1 MAANALQKRGFT
13 WSTLSE
19 NYWNLEVSNSPLV
32 VIEAQASSTHGTL
45 FLKQFSSGR
54 LLLTAGKE
62 GRKGKEVDGE
72 TQVAID
78 KLQESIEKSAEAAKE
93 TFHSLFGKESPTPRS
108 STSTYAPAHPKVRNE
123 NDHNQDDDLY
133 GDQDDDDDL
142 QDDQDDDDQEDVQ
155 DDDDL
160 QEDDFH
166 DPEHDE
172 YYDDQH

>member
-1 MAANALQKRGFT
+1 MREKKGG
-13 WSTLSE
+13 
-19 NYWNLEVSNSPLV
+19 EVS
-32 VIEAQASSTHGTL
+32 QAEVFVETRKKSC
-45 FLKQFSSGR
+45 
-54 LLLTAGKE
+54 
-62 GRKGKEVDGE
+62 KGKEVDGE

-78 KLQESIEKSAEAAKE
+78 KLQESIEKSDEAAKE

-108 STSTYAPAHPKVRNE
+108 STSTYAPAHLKVRNE

-133 GDQDDDDDL
+133 GDQDDDDL

-155 DDDDL
+155 DVDDL
-160 QEDDFH
+160 QEDDFHDH